1 MEAEQQEREED
12 FLMEGNIIK
21 MVRQFKYLGTEAE
34 SKGTMD
40 AEVKKIGT
48 MYAAYNKF
56 DKVTFSNKHLRLK
69 KKLEMFVCM
78 VIPAGIYN
86 CSCWNLNAK
95 QLKKFD
101 TVARRLLMRL
111 FSFKGRNYIIYDY
124 ILKLTHI
131 LGAMNMIPM

>member
-1 MEAEQQEREED
+1 
-12 FLMEGNIIK
+12 
-21 MVRQFKYLGTEAE
+21 
-34 SKGTMD
+34 
-40 AEVKKIGT
+40 
-48 MYAAYNKF
+48 MYATYNMF
-56 DKVTFSNKHLRLK
+56 NKVTFSNKHLRLK

-86 CSCWNLNAK
+86 CSCWNQKAK

-111 FSFKGRNYIIYDY
+111 FNFKGRNYISYDY

-131 LGAMNMIPM
+131 LGAMNMIPMHLALNDTTSKNEVFWFYYENEGGQTTETIIVWRN